1 MLIRSLL
8 HGMVKPIW
16 YYNLKIES
24 GKNNYWI
31 NYKKINNNYR
41 KILDCNNYYESEKSF
56 SYDLAYQMWHKG
68 VLKFDQ
74 KYLLSAKYEE
84 PSSLNDQYIFIRR
97 MFKPR
102 WVYFSFIARLLSF
115 KVSINEIN
123 VMVKTRFIKQINL
136 SAPNHEY
143 KNYEFFHS
151 KYEEQKKLVSIII
164 PTLNRYKYLND
175 VLKDLENQ
183 TYKNFEVIIVDQSDQ
198 FNSKIYNKYQLNINL
213 VYQKEKALW
222 MARNTGIKKARG
234 KYLLFFD
241 DDSRVKPDWLLEHL
255 KCLDYFN
262 ADISAGVSKS
272 RIGSP
277 IPAHYN
283 YFRWADQLDTGNV
296 LIKRKVFQKCGLFDT
311 QFEGMRMGDGEFGLR
326 AYLKGFKSI
335 NNPKAERIHL
345 KVATGGLR
353 EMGSWDG
360 IRSTSFFQP
369 VPIPSIVYF
378 FRKYWGTKKTIIFLL
393 QIIPISLSPYILKGK
408 SIGYLL
414 SLLIFFIT
422 FPIILIRFYKS
433 WIIAEEMLDEGELIE
448 LIK

>member
-68 VLKFDQ
+68 AMKFDE
-74 KYLLSAKYEE
+74 KSLLSKKHEE
-84 PSSLNDQYIFIRR
+84 SSSLNDQYIFIRR

-102 WVYFSFIARLLSF
+102 WIYFSFIIRLLSF
-115 KVSINEIN
+115 KISIKEIN

-136 SAPNHEY
+136 STPNY
-143 KNYEFFHS
+143 KYENYEFFQS
-151 KYEEQKKLVSIII
+151 KHEKQKRLVTIII
-164 PTLNRYKYLND
+164 PTLNRFKCLND

-183 TYKNFEVIIVDQSDQ
+183 TYKNFEVIVVDQSDQ
-198 FNSKIYNKYQLNINL
+198 FNPKIYNKYQLNINL
-213 VYQKEKALW
+213 VHQKEKALW
-222 MARNTGIKKARG
+222 RARNTAIKKAKG

-241 DDSRVKPDWLLEHL
+241 DDSRVKPEWVFEHL
-255 KCLDYFN
+255 KCIDYFN
-262 ADISAGVSKS
+262 VEISAGVSKS
-272 RIGSP
+272 KIGSP

-335 NNPKAERIHL
+335 NNPKAERLHL
-345 KVATGGLR
+345 KVSYGGLR
-353 EMGSWDG
+353 EMGSWDSLRPKG
-360 IRSTSFFQP
+360 IFYIR
-369 VPIPSIVYF
+369 PIPSVLYF
-378 FRKYWGTKKTIIFLL
+378 YRRYWGNKSALISLIQTIPF
-393 QIIPISLSPYILKGK
+393 SLSPYILKGRFK
-408 SIGYLL
+408 GNLL
-414 SLLIFFIT
+414 SFILFIFFS
-422 FPIILIRFYKS
+422 PIILFQVLRS
-433 WIIAEEMLDEGELIE
+433 WLYSSKMIKQGSKIE
-448 LIK
+448 NY